1 MEKRSNKYHLTL
13 SLKQYANG
21 ETEPAKELGL
31 EFSNHDEIFGIIEKI
46 KDKNIF
52 DNPHEATQ
60 FAVGLKL
67 FNEIFFN
74 LTNYITLS
82 IGLLL
87 LYWGIFSNLIYPIM
101 DMIKEPTVGVIFIGL
116 LRIFILSAICF
127 FSGLSFILMTF
138 FKNK

>member
-13 SLKQYANG
+13 SLQQYANG

-67 FNEIFFN
+67 FNEIHIKHRKNPLFDELNEVFPIFMKK
-74 LTNYITLS
+74 LKTL
-82 IGLLL
+82 
-87 LYWGIFSNLIYPIM
+87 
-101 DMIKEPTVGVIFIGL
+101 
-116 LRIFILSAICF
+116 
-127 FSGLSFILMTF
+127 
-138 FKNK
+138 